1 MGFLLGLVD
10 SCTSPHRYLRG
21 ILHVSNENMD
31 VLMHLIPHF
40 ILGGLCEIAP
50 PKVKV
55 LHTFQYIFLDR
66 EYFFCIL
73 MTYHII
79 YKSKLIPNPFFEI
92 LCR

>member
-66 EYFFCIL
+66 EYFF
-73 MTYHII
+73 
-79 YKSKLIPNPFFEI
+79 
-92 LCR
+92 LCFNDLSHHLQVKVDAKPIF